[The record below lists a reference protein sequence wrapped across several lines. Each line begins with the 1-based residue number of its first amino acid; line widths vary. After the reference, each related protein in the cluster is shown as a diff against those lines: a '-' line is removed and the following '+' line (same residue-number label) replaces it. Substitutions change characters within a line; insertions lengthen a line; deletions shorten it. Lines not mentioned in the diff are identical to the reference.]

1 MLKQNKILGTII
13 FLIVVIVGSSCKSI
27 QKTPKMDRNLADIYN
42 PSQAGI
48 HPSFSTFH
56 FNDSSSI
63 VYLRIFPNE
72 LMFSEANE
80 TGKSLAKISI
90 SYKLFEYGTDGIEVI
105 PADSV
110 NIEKTLNQAQE
121 RNVFFTALPIKAR
134 SGLRY
139 SLQIYIK
146 DELRPMISK
155 TYLLIDKTSPF
166 SRQNFQVL
174 SKKTR
179 YPAFTDNFKTTEKFL
194 IKFNKSGF
202 DSIYVDYFNMDRT
215 LPRPILSLTPDIAM
229 QTSPDSTWKLLF
241 TDSSVFSLDLQ
252 GIYMFKMAENSSTGL
267 TLYNFGENFP
277 RIKNTDDLLG
287 PLVYLCSAAE
297 YGDLRR
303 QANRKL
309 AIDNYWLNIANKDMD
324 ASRELIRVYYNRVL
338 YANWYFSSYKE
349 GWKTDRG
356 MMYIIFGPPDLLEK
370 NSDEEIWSY
379 RSKRTG
385 TKLEFKFIRNAT
397 ALSMEDFI
405 LDRNSSSSAV
415 WVQAVESWKRGKIY
429 STEL

>member
-1 MLKQNKILGTII
+1 MLKQNKIFGIII

-27 QKTPKMDRNLADIYN
+27 QKTPRTERNLADIYN

-48 HPSFSTFH
+48 HPGFSAFH

-80 TGKSLAKISI
+80 TGKSLAKVSI
-90 SYKLFEYGTDGIEVI
+90 SYKLFEYGTDGIETTPV
-105 PADSV
+105 DSAI
-110 NIEKTLNQAQE
+110 IEKTLEQAQV
-121 RNVFFTALPIKAR
+121 RNTFFTALPIKAR

-194 IKFNKSGF
+194 IKFNKFGF
-202 DSIYVDYFNMDRT
+202 DSIYVDYFNLDRT

-229 QTSPDSTWKLLF
+229 QTFPDSTWKLPF

-277 RIKNTDDLLG
+277 RINNTDDLLG
-287 PLVYLCSAAE
+287 PLVYLCSTAE
-297 YGDLRR
+297 YRDLRLKP
-303 QANRKL
+303 NRKL

-338 YANWYFSSYKE
+338 YTNYYFSSYKE

-379 RSKRTG
+379 RSRRAG
-385 TKLEFKFIRNAT
+385 TKLEFKFIRNTT
-397 ALSMEDFI
+397 AFSMEDFI

-415 WVQAVESWKRGKIY
+415 WGQAVESWKRGKIY

>member
-1 MLKQNKILGTII
+1 MLKQNKIFGIII
-13 FLIVVIVGSSCKSI
+13 FLILVIVVSSCKST

-42 PSQAGI
+42 PSQSGI
-48 HPSFSTFH
+48 HPSFSAFH

-63 VYLRIFPNE
+63 VYLRIFTNE

-80 TGKSLAKISI
+80 TVESLARISI
-90 SYKLFEYGTDGIEVI
+90 SYKLFEYDANGVELTPV
-105 PADSV
+105 DSA
-110 NIEKTLNQAQE
+110 NLEKTLNRSQE
-121 RNVFFTALPIKAR
+121 NNIFFSALPIKAR

-146 DELRPMISK
+146 DELRLVGSK

-166 SRQNFQVL
+166 NRQNFQVL
-174 SKKTR
+174 STKTR
-179 YPAFTDNFKTTEKFL
+179 YPAFTDIFNSTRKFL
-194 IKFNKSGF
+194 IKFSRSGF
-202 DSIYVDYFNMDRT
+202 DSIYVDYFTMDRT

-229 QTSPDSTWKLLF
+229 QTFPDSTWILPF
-241 TDSSVFSLDLQ
+241 TDSSVFSLNLQ
-252 GIYMFKMAENSSTGL
+252 GIYMFKMEENSSTGL

-277 RIKNTDDLLG
+277 QIKNTDDLLG

-297 YGDLRR
+297 YRDLKR
-303 QANRKL
+303 QPNRKL

-356 MMYIIFGPPDLLEK
+356 KMYIIFGPPDFLEK

-379 RSKRTG
+379 RSKRSG
-385 TKLEFKFIRNAT
+385 TKLEFKFIFGN
-397 ALSMEDFI
+397 EYYI
-405 LDRNSSSSAV
+405 
-415 WVQAVESWKRGKIY
+415 WKIFF
-429 STEL
+429 